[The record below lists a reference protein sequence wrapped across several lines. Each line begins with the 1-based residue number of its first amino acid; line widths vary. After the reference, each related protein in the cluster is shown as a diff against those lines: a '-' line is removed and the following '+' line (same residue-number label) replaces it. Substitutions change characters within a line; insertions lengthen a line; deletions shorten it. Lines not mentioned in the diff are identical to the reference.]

1 MPELPDVTLYVEALD
16 RHVKGRKIER
26 FRLKSPFLVRSFDP
40 PIGQSEGRVVMGVER
55 LGKRLVLAL
64 EGDLFLVLHLMIAG
78 RLRWRKRGAG
88 LPGKIGLAAWDF
100 DDGTLVLTEAGTKR
114 RASLHLERGRDAL
127 ATHDRGGLDVLAADL
142 EAFRARLAVK
152 SHTLKRALCDPRLFD
167 GIGNAYSDE
176 ILFHARL
183 SPLQR
188 TGNLDDEESARLFA
202 AARSTLETWIDRLRD
217 EVGDRFPDK
226 VTAFHDRMAVHG
238 RHREPCPDCG
248 APVQRIAY
256 ADHETNY
263 CAGCQTGGKLL
274 KDRAL
279 SRLLKDDWPRSLD
292 ELDQ

>member
-142 EAFRARLAVK
+142 EAFRDRLAVK